1 MRSTSRE
8 TLGWLISMF
17 AVTSRSRAVMSVAA
31 RDGEQHVVLRLRRG
45 RVVEVAADLV
55 EHLVLSAEQALPG
68 IDGQSAVGH
77 THKSTANAGALG
89 WRHGDG

>member
-17 AVTSRSRAVMSVAA
+17 AVTSRRRAVMSVAA
-31 RDGEQHVVLRLRRG
+31 RDGQQHVVLGLRER

-55 EHLVLSAEQALPG
+55 EHLVLRAEEALPG
-68 IDGQSAVGH
+68 VDGEAAVGH
-77 THKSTANAGALG
+77 THQSTANARAS
-89 WRHGDG
+89 